1 MQQIMKMNV
10 NVKKTP
16 PVPKDLTSPKHHRRI
31 MCFDTETSG
40 LIPRRRP
47 GEPFPPD
54 SAYPYIMQ
62 ISWIIYDIYDNK
74 IEEIVN
80 EYVRIPKTVEV
91 SPESTKVH
99 GITREIVDAKGKPIT
114 HILAKFFVAYMKCDC
129 IVAHNLQF
137 DSEVVRKEMWRNK
150 RDLMTSI
157 QNQER
162 VNMMCG
168 IFTKKYNEA
177 YHIDTFCTMM
187 NTIQLCG
194 IEFAPKPVVLGS
206 EAHGSEATAPVSE
219 AHGSEAH
226 GSEAL
231 GSEAHGSEAT
241 APVSEASPVPVPL
254 LPNDSIITETP
265 NQTPIPVSNRKKFPR
280 LNELYST
287 LFDSVLPSDLHNSI
301 VDVLV
306 CIRCF
311 LKVRNLPEM
320 TDTEFQLL
328 VETYSRPET
337 N

>member
-1 MQQIMKMNV
+1 MTDIMQQIMKMNV

-194 IEFAPKPVVLGS
+194 IEFAPKPVVLVT
-206 EAHGSEATAPVSE
+206 E
-219 AHGSEAH
+219 
-226 GSEAL
+226 L
-231 GSEAHGSEAT
+231 EAT

-254 LPNDSIITETP
+254 LPNDSIP
-265 NQTPIPVSNRKKFPR
+265 VDPMNPTPIPVSNRKKFPR

-328 VETYSRPET
+328 VETHSRPET